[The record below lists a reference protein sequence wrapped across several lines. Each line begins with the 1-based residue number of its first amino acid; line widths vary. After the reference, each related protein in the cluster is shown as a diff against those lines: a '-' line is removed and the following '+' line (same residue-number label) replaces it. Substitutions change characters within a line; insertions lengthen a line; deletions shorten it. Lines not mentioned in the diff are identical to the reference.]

1 VIHAGSDAARAE
13 ELFGALHASLESDP
27 ATHLDRLGLSA
38 GISEL
43 ASGDDAAGLLDR
55 AERALERASRAG
67 SGTVV
72 VELAADEAR
81 D

>member
-1 VIHAGSDAARAE
+1 VATRPE
-13 ELFGALHASLESDP
+13 ELFSSLHASLESDP

-38 GISEL
+38 GITEL
-43 ASGDDAAGLLDR
+43 AAGDDASELLDR
-55 AERALERASRAG
+55 AERALERATRAG

-72 VELAADEAR
+72 VEMAADEAR